1 MNLPAGKRGPRAPQ
15 GPLDPGEAAA
25 RAAASPLA
33 ALWQRAVRI
42 ARQIIGIPD
51 YGTYVAHLRAY
62 HPDRPIPTYA
72 EFFNERLEA
81 RYKGGGGRCC

>member
-1 MNLPAGKRGPRAPQ
+1 MSRDATKAPSATEGAG
-15 GPLDPGEAAA
+15 ETTAAVDGGSGGA
-25 RAAASPLA
+25 LSR
-33 ALWQRAVRI
+33 LWQRAVRI

>member
-1 MNLPAGKRGPRAPQ
+1 MNRDAAKAPSATE
-15 GPLDPGEAAA
+15 GAADTAAA
-25 RAAASPLA
+25 VDGSGG
-33 ALWQRAVRI
+33 ALTRSWRRAVRI

>member
-1 MNLPAGKRGPRAPQ
+1 MTPNVSKAPSATE
-15 GPLDPGEAAA
+15 GAVDT
-25 RAAASPLA
+25 AAASGRDGA
-33 ALWQRAVRI
+33 VRALWRRAVRI

>member
-1 MNLPAGKRGPRAPQ
+1 MNRDAAKASSATEGAG
-15 GPLDPGEAAA
+15 DTAAA
-25 RAAASPLA
+25 IDGSGGALA
-33 ALWQRAVRI
+33 RTWRRAVRI

>member
-1 MNLPAGKRGPRAPQ
+1 MNRDAAKAPSATEGAGEP
-15 GPLDPGEAAA
+15 AAA
-25 RAAASPLA
+25 AGGSGGTLKR
-33 ALWQRAVRI
+33 LWQRAVRI

-62 HPDRPIPTYA
+62 HPDRPVPTYA

>member
-1 MNLPAGKRGPRAPQ
+1 MSRDPVKASSATEEAG
-15 GPLDPGEAAA
+15 ETAAA
-25 RAAASPLA
+25 VDGSGG
-33 ALWQRAVRI
+33 ALSRTWQRAVRI

>member
-1 MNLPAGKRGPRAPQ
+1 MNRDAAKAPSATE
-15 GPLDPGEAAA
+15 GAVDTAAA
-25 RAAASPLA
+25 VDGSGG
-33 ALWQRAVRI
+33 ALTRLWRRAVRI

>member
-1 MNLPAGKRGPRAPQ
+1 MNRDAAKAPSATE
-15 GPLDPGEAAA
+15 GAAA
-25 RAAASPLA
+25 DTTAAVDGSGG
-33 ALWQRAVRI
+33 ALTRLWRRAVRI

-62 HPDRPIPTYA
+62 HPDRPVPTYA